1 MSIASLGWA
10 ASGLEV
16 VAGGPDRL
24 GCLARGEGRRREQE
38 EGGSRKGAGGRKEK
52 YTNYDLYLCISIVF

>member
-38 EGGSRKGAGGRKEK
+38 EGGRRKEGEV
-52 YTNYDLYLCISIVF
+52 YEL